1 MAGEVTVPLL
11 PCADVTEVVAFY
23 EALGFRRTYHQKK
36 PNPYVVVRREDW
48 ELHFFGMAGFD
59 PEQSYGSCVV
69 QVPDVGALHEA
80 FVTGLRAR
88 YGRVPVR
95 GVPRMTR
102 PRRRKNSGNLS
113 GFSVVDPGGNWIRIF
128 PAGAT
133 EEEAPPRS
141 GLGAALDNAVVLG
154 DSKGDHAQA
163 AKVLDGALTRHPGAP
178 ERTEALLY
186 RVELARRA
194 GDDTRAGELLAEL
207 RTLPLTDAER
217 DQLADLL
224 PGGDAGGLGAEQ

>member
-1 MAGEVTVPLL
+1 MAGEVTIPLL
-11 PCADVTEVVAFY
+11 PCADVDEVAAFY
-23 EALGFRRTYHQKK
+23 AVLGFRRTYHQTK

-48 ELHFFGMAGFD
+48 ELHFFGMDGFD

-69 QVPDVGALHEA
+69 QVPDIGAVHEA
-80 FVTGLRAR
+80 FTAGLRAR
-88 YGRVPVR
+88 YGKVPVK
-95 GVPRMTR
+95 GIPRMTR

-133 EEEAPPRS
+133 EEEAPARS
-141 GLGAALDNAVVLG
+141 TLGVAVDNAVVLG

-163 AKVLDGALTRHPGAP
+163 AKILDGALARHPEAP
-178 ERTEALLY
+178 ERVEALIY
-186 RVELARRA
+186 RAELARRA
-194 GDDTRAGELLAEL
+194 GDDARAEEVLTEL

-217 DQLADLL
+217 DQLSDLL
-224 PGGDAGGLGAEQ
+224 PGGDARGLGTEQ